1 MEKLLKGVSVVTPT
15 YDFIT
20 GKKNFNRPLK
30 LEEND
35 TIISGLPIHK
45 KTDEV
50 AIIIDK
56 GNGKKVP
63 LNEFPLQGRGGKG
76 VTVYKTSPSA
86 GYVVGAEMISDE
98 DNILL
103 IGRPTS
109 ICVSAKDIPSIS
121 RIASGNILIKGTVT
135 SVVKL

>member
-1 MEKLLKGVSVVTPT
+1 
-15 YDFIT
+15 
-20 GKKNFNRPLK
+20 
-30 LEEND
+30 
-35 TIISGLPIHK
+35 
-45 KTDEV
+45 
-50 AIIIDK
+50 
-56 GNGKKVP
+56 
-63 LNEFPLQGRGGKG
+63 
-76 VTVYKTSPSA
+76 
-86 GYVVGAEMISDE
+86 MISDE